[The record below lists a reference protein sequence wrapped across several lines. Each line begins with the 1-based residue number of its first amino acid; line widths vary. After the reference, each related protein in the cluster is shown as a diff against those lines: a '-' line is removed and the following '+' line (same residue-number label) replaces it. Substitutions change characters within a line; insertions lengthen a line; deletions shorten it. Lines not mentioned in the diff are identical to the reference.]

1 MLCYAESK
9 SYLKRLAF
17 RRGPTKE
24 ILLKCVFKLLNNPS
38 ASCSFKNFNFLF
50 SHTAHLIK
58 SLLYRFLSLQCL
70 HYNFFL
76 LTFWLK
82 DQILNLICN
91 LSVFAISSCFFF
103 FFLII
108 NLYILILAIIAQMF
122 TPITEL
128 IISLEIWF
136 KKAKS
141 EMEIHTVTAKTKL
154 RKCSV

>member
-17 RRGPTKE
+17 SRGPTKE

-70 HYNFFL
+70 YQNFFL
-76 LTFWLK
+76 VTFWLK

-103 FFLII
+103 FFYYYQF
-108 NLYILILAIIAQMF
+108 LYF
-122 TPITEL
+122 NPSNYCTNVYSYCRTHN
-128 IISLEIWF
+128 F
-136 KKAKS
+136 
-141 EMEIHTVTAKTKL
+141 L
-154 RKCSV
+154 RNID